1 MVTVECNIL
10 YCFESSSFA
19 ILFFI
24 IKNFDC
30 FGLSANFAEV
40 KCNKK
45 VIITNKLLMKKSLL
59 TFIAV
64 LATLL
69 PITASAAVSTWSFEW
84 NMSKKEG
91 GQGFYNFGSTKVEK
105 EFYTAELNGL
115 QWKATAEGTYIY
127 AYTSTMGA
135 VYRIGERSPCKGYL
149 VHEWSHR
156 RNQGRTSVSPC
167 V

>member
-1 MVTVECNIL
+1 
-10 YCFESSSFA
+10 
-19 ILFFI
+19 
-24 IKNFDC
+24 
-30 FGLSANFAEV
+30 
-40 KCNKK
+40 
-45 VIITNKLLMKKSLL
+45 MKKSLL

>member
-45 VIITNKLLMKKSLL
+45 VIITNKLLMKK
-59 TFIAV
+59 I
-64 LATLL
+64 
-69 PITASAAVSTWSFEW
+69 ITH
-84 NMSKKEG
+84 
-91 GQGFYNFGSTKVEK
+91 
-105 EFYTAELNGL
+105 
-115 QWKATAEGTYIY
+115 IY
-127 AYTSTMGA
+127 C
-135 VYRIGERSPCKGYL
+135 RIGDVVAHYGIGGR
-149 VHEWSHR
+149 VH
-156 RNQGRTSVSPC
+156 V
-167 V
+167 VF

>member
-1 MVTVECNIL
+1 
-10 YCFESSSFA
+10 
-19 ILFFI
+19 
-24 IKNFDC
+24 
-30 FGLSANFAEV
+30 
-40 KCNKK
+40 
-45 VIITNKLLMKKSLL
+45 MKKSLL

-127 AYTSTMGA
+127 AYTSTMGQ
-135 VYRIGERSPCKGYL
+135 YIGSASAPCKGCL
-149 VHEWSHR
+149 VHEWSRR